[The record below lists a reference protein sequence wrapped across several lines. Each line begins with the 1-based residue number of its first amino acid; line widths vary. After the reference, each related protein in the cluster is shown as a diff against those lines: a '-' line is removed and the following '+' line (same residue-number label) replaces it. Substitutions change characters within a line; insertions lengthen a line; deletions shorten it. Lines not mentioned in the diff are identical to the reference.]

1 VIFRR
6 GKEMKVPN
14 IIYLQIEDIEC
25 LEDSYSEGVT
35 WCEDRIN
42 DDDIKYVRSDI
53 IEKRL
58 EEILNEK

>member
-1 VIFRR
+1 
-6 GKEMKVPN
+6 MKIPN
-14 IIYLQIEDIEC
+14 VIYLQIEDIEC